1 MEGKIKI
8 EWMCKTQFSLLLFS
22 SAISGFFGLSRDDES
37 RELETEKKSKEYEK
51 TKKLNA
57 ERVNK
62 NQTYSN
68 G

>member
-37 RELETEKKSKEYEK
+37 RELETEKKARSM
-51 TKKLNA
+51 KKL
-57 ERVNK
+57 K
-62 NQTYSN
+62 N
-68 G
+68 